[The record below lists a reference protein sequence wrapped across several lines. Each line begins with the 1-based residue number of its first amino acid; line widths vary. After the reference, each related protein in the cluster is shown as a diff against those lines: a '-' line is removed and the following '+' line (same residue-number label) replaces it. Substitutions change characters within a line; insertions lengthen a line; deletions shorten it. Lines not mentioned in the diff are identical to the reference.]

1 MLLQYFYCSNA
12 TAGRLLQDKIQ
23 YSGFENVP
31 TGTNSFQSPTNT
43 FQPGVP
49 SFQKKSTILRSW
61 ILRFT
66 IIDHEMRHL
75 SYELIII
82 VIITQ
87 DEWKQLKFR
96 DCNGVSNGI
105 NLPISVLVLE
115 EQLREDS
122 RNISSISKI
131 MHKSM
136 DRRYF

>member
-1 MLLQYFYCSNA
+1 MGTSGGLADRPAMDKVLVLVVTLVMETSCQLLGAGSGVGSCRAFPFRSSNVNWDVCPPATPCCSEYGYCR
-12 TAGRLLQDKIQ
+12 TR
-23 YSGFENVP
+23 
-31 TGTNSFQSPTNT
+31 
-43 FQPGVP
+43 
-49 SFQKKSTILRSW
+49 
-61 ILRFT
+61 
-66 IIDHEMRHL
+66 
-75 SYELIII
+75 
-82 VIITQ
+82 